1 MDAVEEAVEK
11 PVGKRVTRLSFM
23 FARRDQKQAERITYS
38 IGPIDS
44 GERIESMWCDIS
56 SDFLTITMMV
66 TPKDPAAGMSR
77 SAHEL
82 TSIIKR
88 SHPDQP
94 IKSPKGS
101 RRKQNPKADSGE
113 EVAEMEAI
121 LRKLA
126 AQVESISELNV
137 VFRINDISGS
147 DRPSN
152 LLPPWDKKS
161 LSVAGLKR

>member
-23 FARRDQKQAERITYS
+23 FAGRDQKQAERITYS

-66 TPKDPAAGMSR
+66 TPKDHAAGMSR

-82 TSIIKR
+82 ISIIKR
-88 SHPDQP
+88 SHPYQP

-126 AQVESISELNV
+126 AQVESISERNV
-137 VFRINDISGS
+137 IFRICEITGPIDLQIYS
-147 DRPSN
+147 
-152 LLPPWDKKS
+152 PPLDKKS
-161 LSVAGLKR
+161 LSVAGLKK